1 MKGRE
6 RRERVRL
13 MPVSTTFVVVRPEFA
28 RLGRLL
34 DINIDGL
41 CFQYMEREEIP
52 AQKDLPEFEV
62 DMFINNNGFYVQGI
76 SCQRVYDEEMKNV
89 GILTADI
96 KIRRCGVRF
105 VNLSQRLVEKI
116 ELYLKKY
123 VSMKESKKVSVK
135 GNRNEREC

>member
-1 MKGRE
+1 
-6 RRERVRL
+6 
-13 MPVSTTFVVVRPEFA
+13 
-28 RLGRLL
+28 
-34 DINIDGL
+34 
-41 CFQYMEREEIP
+41 MEREEIP